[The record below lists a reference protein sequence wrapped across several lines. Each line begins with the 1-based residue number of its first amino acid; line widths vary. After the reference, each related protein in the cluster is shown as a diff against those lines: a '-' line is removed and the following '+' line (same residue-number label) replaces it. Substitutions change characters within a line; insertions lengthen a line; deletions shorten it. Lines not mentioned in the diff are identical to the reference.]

1 MELAGGGGLSG
12 ECSESLSRSFRG
24 QSPPRKLLC
33 SKEQLDW
40 LKADLNVVE
49 IIIVQDYTQKINVN
63 ENTHVHTVLKLRDK
77 QATSGSK
84 I

>member
-1 MELAGGGGLSG
+1 MELGGGGGGSG
-12 ECSESLSRSFRG
+12 ECSESLRRSLRG

-40 LKADLNVVE
+40 FKVDLNVVE
-49 IIIVQDYTQKINVN
+49 IIIVQDYTQKVNVN
-63 ENTHVHTVLKLRDK
+63 ENTHIHTVLKLRDK
-77 QATSGSK
+77 QVTSGSK